1 MSSKI
6 IEYAGYVAPKATDWD
21 TVLGEV
27 ETDLVGQV
35 NKRVKQRET
44 DLNIQQ
50 ETEAAI
56 NDFTTGVSQ
65 DFTDYVSRGVE
76 ANRDLMMT
84 YTKQLRSNKIN
95 STQYKMLMNRVTN
108 DWKQFGEFS
117 TNFEKNIELFNTRS
131 RTEDGSVIELF
142 NARRFAEAADFDNKQ
157 LVPQAVSGGLFAV
170 TKDKNGKPIK
180 SEIVNMN
187 QLNNVNAQLVDRQ
200 DLQATIKSI
209 TDKAGDFKS
218 VIGTEPIES
227 VEGISKRLAER
238 DPKLLQDYNN
248 LIDGIYNTVLTG
260 PPNQVA
266 SNLAD
271 NILNN
276 KNQKYF
282 TYKKGDL
289 DKGGRF
295 EGRDAED
302 GVLMVQESD
311 NNWGAQ
317 LTDGQKQRLREKSKA
332 IADTQLGFEEVYL
345 KKNLEEEKLK
355 EQKRAAKAR
364 EKRLRKKDEGGD
376 PKEPD
381 YKPYT
386 QLLESFESK
395 DASRIISNP
404 KVIDAVYSKNGGE
417 LVVTLT
423 GTDKTPGVT
432 ETYLTTDKEGQKAI
446 ARLMNP
452 DLDQA
457 EIDELFDKDYNSYVD
472 KEGNILGQEDR
483 QQVGKDMVIVI
494 DETDFT
500 QKITEKGR
508 TTPSDYSFKS
518 FITSTDLK
526 DKVTYTK
533 DLALNSGILDL
544 KDLDNLDIEV
554 VDAAKLTES
563 TRFDGRSF
571 PFGSS
576 NDYMKL
582 TYTMPDGK
590 IIESEILDNDPLKGY
605 GDLGE
610 QGNKDIFENFL
621 QELRKEL
628 YFKVE
633 KAPKEKE
640 TPKDNK
646 PAPKEEGTSAVDMG

>member
-142 NARRFAEAADFDNKQ
+142 NAERFAKAADFDNSQ
-157 LVPQAVSGGLFAV
+157 LVPQAVSGGLFNV
-170 TKDKNGKPIK
+170 RYDKNGKPIK

-260 PPNQVA
+260 PPNQVG

-332 IADTQLGFEEVYL
+332 IADTQLGFKEVYL
-345 KKNLEEEKLK
+345 KKNLEDDKLK
-355 EQKRAAKAR
+355 LDRERFEEGKRKTDLEAANKLKLQKLKN
-364 EKRLRKKDEGGD
+364 KPNPGD
-376 PKEPD
+376 DQKEPD

-395 DASRIISNP
+395 DASRIISNS
-404 KVIDAVYSKNGGE
+404 KVDNAEYSKNGTE
-417 LVVTLT
+417 LIVYLK

-472 KEGNILGQEDR
+472 KEGNILGQKDR
-483 QQVGKDMVIVI
+483 QQVPKDEVIVLT
-494 DETDFT
+494 EQDFT
-500 QKITEKGR
+500 QKIIVAGK
-508 TTPSDYSFKS
+508 P
-518 FITSTDLK
+518 
-526 DKVTYTK
+526 VTYGFDKFIDNDWSENAPKKVQYVK

-544 KDLDNLDIEV
+544 KNLDNLDIEV
-554 VDAAKLTES
+554 VDEGTDS
-563 TRFDGRSF
+563 VGDDDF
-571 PFGSS
+571 
-576 NDYMKL
+576 MKI
-582 TYTMPDGK
+582 TYTMPDGRV
-590 IIESEILDNDPLKGY
+590 IESDTLDNDPFPGKGKSKK
-605 GDLGE
+605 E
-610 QGNKDIFENFL
+610 NKDIFENFL

-640 TPKDNK
+640 
-646 PAPKEEGTSAVDMG
+646 KEELETIVLPDEDL

>member
-6 IEYAGYVAPKATDWD
+6 IEYAGYVAPQATDWD

-65 DFTDYVSRGVE
+65 DFTDLVSRGVE
-76 ANRDLMMT
+76 ANRNLMMT
-84 YTKQLRSNKIN
+84 YTNQLRSNKIN

-117 TNFEKNIELFNTRS
+117 NNFEKNIELFNTRS
-131 RTEDGSVIELF
+131 RNKDSSVIEIF
-142 NARRFAEAADFDNKQ
+142 NAERFAKAADFKNKQ
-157 LVPQAVSGGLFAV
+157 LVPQATSGALFSV
-170 TKDKNGKPIK
+170 TTGKDGKPIK
-180 SEIVNMN
+180 SEIINMN

-209 TDKAGDFKS
+209 TDKAGNFKS
-218 VIGTEPIES
+218 VIGDEPIES

-282 TYKKGDL
+282 IYQEGDL

-311 NNWGAQ
+311 RNWGAQ

-345 KKNLEEEKLK
+345 KENLDREKLDLEEAKLEEAKRKEIAAEKNKLNL
-355 EQKRAAKAR
+355 AR
-364 EKRLRKKDEGGD
+364 IKKSKPGET
-376 PKEPD
+376 PTEPE

-395 DASRIISNP
+395 DASRVTSNP
-404 KVIDAVYSKNGGE
+404 KVIKANYSPNGTELIVYLK
-417 LVVTLT
+417 
-423 GTDKTPGVT
+423 GTDKNPDGGS
-432 ETYLTTDKEGQKAI
+432 ETYSTTDKEGQKAI

-472 KEGNILGQEDR
+472 DEGNILKQEDR
-483 QQVGKDMVIVI
+483 KQVARDEVIVI
-494 DETDFT
+494 DEADFT

-508 TTPSDYSFKS
+508 TTPTNYSFEE
-518 FITSTDLK
+518 FIKNKDLG
-526 DKVTYTK
+526 DKLTYTK
-533 DLALNSGILDL
+533 DVALNTGILDL
-544 KDLDNLDIEV
+544 KDIDNLDIEKTTV
-554 VDAAKLTES
+554 GDDPL
-563 TRFDGRSF
+563 F
-571 PFGSS
+571 
-576 NDYMKL
+576 MKL
-582 TYTMPDGK
+582 SYTLPDGK
-590 IIESEILDNDPLKGY
+590 KIESDPMDSDPFFGF
-605 GDLGE
+605 GDLE
-610 QGNKDIFENFL
+610 EEGNKDIFENFL
-621 QELRKEL
+621 QELRREL
-628 YFKVE
+628 YFKGE
-633 KAPKEKE
+633 ASKDKKPEPKEKV
-640 TPKDNK
+640 
-646 PAPKEEGTSAVDMG
+646 GTNVEIDENL

>member
-27 ETDLVGQV
+27 ETELVGQV
-35 NKRVKQRET
+35 NKRVRQRET
-44 DLNIQQ
+44 DLKIQQ

-65 DFTDYVSRGVE
+65 DFSDYVSRGVE
-76 ANRDLMMT
+76 ANRNLMMT
-84 YTKQLRSNKIN
+84 YTNQLRSNKIN
-95 STQYKMLMNRVTN
+95 STQYKMLMNRVTS

-131 RTEDGSVIELF
+131 RTEEGSVIELF
-142 NARRFAEAADFDNKQ
+142 NAERFAKAADFKNKQ
-157 LVPQAVSGGLFAV
+157 LVPQATSGGLFAV

-180 SEIVNMN
+180 SEIINMN

-209 TDKAGDFKS
+209 TDKAGDFSS
-218 VIGTEPIES
+218 VIGKTPIES

-238 DPKLLQDYNN
+238 DPKLLEDYNN

-302 GVLMVQESD
+302 GVLMIQESD
-311 NNWGAQ
+311 GNWGAQ

-345 KKNLEEEKLK
+345 KENLDREKLK
-355 EQKRAAKAR
+355 EQKRASIANLNEKKRASIAKA
-364 EKRLRKKDEGGD
+364 KAAAGDGDD

-386 QLLESFESK
+386 QLLESITSK
-395 DASRIISNP
+395 DPARVISNP
-404 KVIDAVYSKNGGE
+404 KVENAEYSKNGTE
-417 LVVTLT
+417 LIVYLK
-423 GTDKTPGVT
+423 GTDKNPNGGSK
-432 ETYLTTDKEGQKAI
+432 TYLTNTKEGQKAI
-446 ARLMNP
+446 ARLMNIDSKIS
-452 DLDQA
+452 DLKF
-457 EIDELFDKDYNSYVD
+457 DELFDKDYNSYVD

-483 QQVGKDMVIVI
+483 KKVPRDEVIVI
-494 DETDFT
+494 DEADFK
-500 QKITEKGR
+500 QKIKVGDKPIT
-508 TTPSDYSFKS
+508 YSFDN
-518 FITSTDLK
+518 FIDDDWSDNAPK
-526 DKVTYTK
+526 KVQYVK
-533 DLALNSGILDL
+533 DLALNTGILDL
-544 KDLDNLDIEV
+544 KDFDNLDIEV
-554 VDAAKLTES
+554 VDKGT
-563 TRFDGRSF
+563 
-571 PFGSS
+571 GSLG
-576 NDYMKL
+576 DDDFMKI
-582 TYTMPDGK
+582 TYTMPDGRV
-590 IIESEILDNDPLKGY
+590 IESDTLDNDPGLA
-605 GDLGE
+605 
-610 QGNKDIFENFL
+610 QGKSTKENKDIFENFL

-628 YFKVE
+628 YFKGENQKV
-633 KAPKEKE
+633 KE
-640 TPKDNK
+640 TPTKTIVLPD
-646 PAPKEEGTSAVDMG
+646 EDL